1 MVRLLCK
8 LVDVLR
14 MLVARTHGY
23 PADLER
29 GSF

>member
-1 MVRLLCK
+1 MVRLLCR

-14 MLVARTHGY
+14 MFVARTHGY
-23 PADLER
+23 PADLEQ

>member
-1 MVRLLCK
+1 MVRLLCRF
-8 LVDVLR
+8 VDLLR
-14 MLVARTHGY
+14 MLVARSHGF